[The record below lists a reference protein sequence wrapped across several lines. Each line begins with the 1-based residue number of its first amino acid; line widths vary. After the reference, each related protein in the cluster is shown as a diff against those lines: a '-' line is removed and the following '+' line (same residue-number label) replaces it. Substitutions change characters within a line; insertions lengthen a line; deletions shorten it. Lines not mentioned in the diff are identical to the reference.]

1 MNRIQSC
8 TRLILSTGVLLSA
21 LSLTPA
27 FATDPLDRVVA
38 VVDDAVILDSDVVNG
53 VIDAQRQ
60 LEARQQPVPTPER
73 LRAEVIRQLV
83 LRHVQLGMI
92 QRSGMTTDDATLN
105 AALADIAEKQG
116 APSLSAFQQGLDAQQ
131 AGNYARL
138 RKQVGD
144 DININRLRQQR
155 VSARIPISE
164 SDIDNFLAS
173 PQSAQIASPEFRTA
187 HVRVGLPAA
196 PTDADLTQAATIAEH
211 INTDLN
217 NGVSLGQIMT
227 RYQSEQFPVGGGD
240 MGWRKMDELP
250 SDFATRIEALK
261 PNQTTGAIRAADGVH
276 IIQLLERRSTEKTI
290 VHQWQVRHI
299 LISPNDVVSPAD
311 AETHIQAL
319 YKRLQKGESFDTL
332 ARTYSNDTG
341 SRRNGGSLDWVS
353 PNEMV
358 PVFEDHIKK
367 TAVGDFSAPF
377 QSQFGWHILQV
388 QAERDQDMTEQFR
401 RSMARQMLF
410 QRQYPQELDNWLRE
424 VRAAAFVEI
433 RGIDGK
439 S

>member
-8 TRLILSTGVLLSA
+8 SRLILSTGILLSA

-27 FATDPLDRVVA
+27 FAVDPLDRVVA
-38 VVDDAVILDSDVVNG
+38 VVDDTVILDSDVVNG
-53 VIDAQRQ
+53 IADARHQ
-60 LEARQQPVPTPER
+60 LDTRQQSIPSDER

-83 LRHVQLGMI
+83 LRDVQLGMI
-92 QRSGMTTDDATLN
+92 QRSGMTIDDSTLN

-116 APSLSAFQQGLDAQQ
+116 APSLSAFQQALDHQQ
-131 AGNYARL
+131 IGNYARL
-138 RKQVGD
+138 RKQVGE
-144 DININRLRQQR
+144 DISINRLRQQR
-155 VSARIPISE
+155 VSARITISE

-173 PQSAQIASPEFRTA
+173 PQSAQLAAPEFRTA
-187 HVRVGLPAA
+187 HLRVGLPNNPTAA
-196 PTDADLTQAATIAEH
+196 DIAQAATLADQ

-217 NGVSLGQIMT
+217 KGISPEQIMT
-227 RYQSEQFPVGGGD
+227 RYNSEQFPVGGGD
-240 MGWRKMDELP
+240 MGWRKLDELP
-250 SDFATRIEALK
+250 SEFSARIEALT
-261 PNQTTGAIRAADGVH
+261 PNQTTGAMSAADGIH
-276 IIQLLERRSTEKTI
+276 IVKLLERRSTEKTI

-311 AETHIQAL
+311 AEARIQAL

-358 PVFEDHIKK
+358 PVFEDYIKK

-433 RGIDGK
+433 RGVDGK